1 MSDERQGNTYPKSD
15 EGEGTEDV
23 ELHGNTYPGANTEP
37 SSKEESDDD
46 VQAHMKGVQG
56 GT

>member
-1 MSDERQGNTYPKSD
+1 MSDERQGNTYPKND
-15 EGEGTEDV
+15 EGTDDV
-23 ELHGNTYPGANTEP
+23 ELHGNTFPAATEP